1 MLAASPLKV
10 QYNGRTEHM
19 STTDNRKK
27 VFEIISDNP
36 VCMFTV
42 SGAEDALHSR
52 PMTVIKTED
61 NGELW
66 FFTSS
71 DGATVAEIGTESEVN
86 LSFSGKGEWLSLRG
100 SAVTITS
107 EPKARELWNEAAAA
121 FFPEGPGSPELALI
135 RVRPEGAQFWNS
147 PGGAITM
154 AFHWA
159 KARLT
164 DTQIDAGESET
175 VDL

>member
-1 MLAASPLKV
+1 
-10 QYNGRTEHM
+10 M
-19 STTDNRKK
+19 STNDNSEK
-27 VFEIISDNP
+27 VFEIIGDNP

-42 SGAEDALHSR
+42 NGATDALLSR

-71 DGATVAEIGTESEVN
+71 KGAPVAEIGTGAAVN
-86 LSFSGKGEWLSLRG
+86 LSFSGKGEWLSLHG
-100 SAVTITS
+100 SAAVIDS

-121 FFPEGPGSPELALI
+121 FFPDGPDSPNLVLI

-154 AFHWA
+154 AFEWV
-159 KARLT
+159 KARLKGE
-164 DTQIDAGESET
+164 QIDAGESEK